1 MSIKVTFVGT
11 LGADPELKFTQSG
24 AAVASFNVA
33 TTKRVKDG
41 DGWKDGPT
49 SWIRCTVWRQY
60 AENVAESLV
69 KGSRVMV
76 SGELSQRD
84 YEKDG
89 QKRTVWECQVDEV
102 GPVLRYATATVKKVD
117 RQKPADAWSEPAT
130 DLWATPQADESPF

>member
-11 LGADPELKFTQSG
+11 LGSDPELKFTQSG

-49 SWIRCTVWRQY
+49 SWVRCTVWRQY
-60 AENVAESLV
+60 AENVAESLS

-76 SGELSQRD
+76 TGEMSQRD

-130 DLWATPQADESPF
+130 DLWAAPQADESPF

>member
-1 MSIKVTFVGT
+1 MSIKVQFVGT
-11 LGADPELKFTQSG
+11 LGSDPELKFTQAG
-24 AAVASFNVA
+24 LAVASFNVA

-41 DGWKDGPT
+41 DAWKDGPT
-49 SWIRCTVWRQY
+49 SWVRCTVWRQY

-76 SGELSQRD
+76 TGEMSQRE

-89 QKRTVWECQVDEV
+89 QKRSVWECQVEDI
-102 GPVLRYATATVKKVD
+102 GPVLRYATATVKKVE

-130 DLWATPQADESPF
+130 DLWATPQADDSPF